1 MTPFQGFITVLCALI
16 AVAGVITSSILG
28 YRQFAIKRNDEKEE
42 KTVQK
47 QIDDSI
53 KVAREEIRQEIK
65 EAVQQGIIDCGVI
78 GDKAIRQ
85 VQEDIVKKLEDG
97 LNARSEEGRVR
108 FEQNSKQIVQNTE
121 GIKELTGL
129 VKDQITKIDM
139 FADSMTSLNKVVRA
153 TAESQRTSNYDR
165 LLIVCNKILKSNKL
179 TITDKTNLKQL
190 YGSWKDLKGEDPKI
204 DTLYEECM
212 KLTPIPDES

>member
-28 YRQFAIKRNDEKEE
+28 YRQFTIKRNDEKEE
-42 KTVQK
+42 KAVQK

-65 EAVQQGIIDCGVI
+65 EAVQQGIVDCGVI
-78 GDKAIRQ
+78 GDRAIRDVKDEV
-85 VQEDIVKKLEDG
+85 VQKLEEG
-97 LNARSEEGRVR
+97 LSARSEEGRTR

-121 GIKELTGL
+121 QIKELANL
-129 VKDQITKIDM
+129 VKDQITKIDL
-139 FADSMTSLNKVVRA
+139 FADSMTSLNTVVRA

-165 LLIVCNKILKSNKL
+165 LLIVCNKILKSNQL

-190 YGSWKDLKGEDPKI
+190 YKSWKDLKGEDPKI

>member
-28 YRQFAIKRNDEKEE
+28 YRQFTIKRNDEKEE
-42 KTVQK
+42 KAVQK

-85 VQEDIVKKLEDG
+85 VQEDIVKKLEEG